1 MEERRKRRHQDDA
14 EGGYD
19 DEKGKRRRTLSSN
32 SQRSDKLDGHS
43 TGETSFSCR
52 SIQSGTTPYAVFSD
66 VLNDLKKYVLSS
78 VDGQSL

>member
-43 TGETSFSCR
+43 TGETLFSCIYR
-52 SIQSGTTPYAVFSD
+52 VILLPTI
-66 VLNDLKKYVLSS
+66 
-78 VDGQSL
+78 SLQIY